1 MKISII
7 ALAAAVMVITG
18 SMAFAATSAQS
29 VSASIPALE
38 MSYNGQGGYG
48 HGGYGHGGHG
58 GHGGHSGICW

>member
-1 MKISII
+1 MKIGII

-18 SMAFAATSAQS
+18 SMAFAATSVQTVS
-29 VSASIPALE
+29 VPALE

-58 GHGGHSGICW
+58 GHSGICW